1 MDPYWP
7 LLKDVQLFLKCSQ
20 DFWEEFAGE
29 RMSGPEKDNYCN
41 MTHRVHTGSGVKGGV
56 ANWIMGHIGVP
67 SGITPAP
74 SYAALGAISPQ
85 TPSFFSSLRS
95 GVTDIGAFAVEA
107 QNTYA
112 SNTVVKEA
120 ND

>member
-1 MDPYWP
+1 MLSP
-7 LLKDVQLFLKCSQ
+7 FLKCSQ
-20 DFWEEFAGE
+20 DFWEEFVGE
-29 RMSGPEKDNYCN
+29 RGPEKDNYCN

-56 ANWIMGHIGVP
+56 ANWIMGHIRVP

-74 SYAALGAISPQ
+74 SYAALGTISPQ
-85 TPSFFSSLRS
+85 TPSCFSALRP
-95 GVTDIGAFAVEA
+95 GVTDMCAFAVEA

-112 SNTVVKEA
+112 SNTVVKA